1 MKLSRM
7 GTSIGR
13 MENMKRY
20 AKRFVVGLAVGLGV
34 WAFMSVFGL
43 TGLVAFASPNP
54 LINTVY
60 AALFFGAIQTS
71 LAVANDVLDPPK
83 KPAEP
88 QDKAASKDAESP
100 SLEAERAV
108 ETPHAHA
115 HGKTQKSHVAR
126 LNEEANLDA
135 TLAQA
140 HR

>member
-1 MKLSRM
+1 
-7 GTSIGR
+7 
-13 MENMKRY
+13 MENIKRY

-71 LAVANDVLDPPK
+71 LAMANDLLDPQK
-83 KPAEP
+83 KPAET
-88 QDKAASKDAESP
+88 QGKAASKDTLSP
-100 SLEAERAV
+100 ALEAERVV
-108 ETPHAHA
+108 ETAHGHAHE
-115 HGKTQKSHVAR
+115 KPQKSHVAR